1 MVEQDFS
8 GDYGY
13 DLADEVRSMVPS
25 ITDRARRSP
34 VRGMRGTAAVDP
46 GADGDFGYDMAHGS

>member
-13 DLADEVRSMVPS
+13 DLADEVRSRVPS
-25 ITDRARRSP
+25 ITDRRRRAS
-34 VRGMRGTAAVDP
+34 VTGIRGTVMDP
-46 GADGDFGYDMAHGS
+46 AADGDFGYDMAHES

>member
-13 DLADEVRSMVPS
+13 DLADEVRSMVPTRS
-25 ITDRARRSP
+25 DRVRRTP
-34 VRGMRGTAAVDP
+34 VTGIRGTAMDP
-46 GADGDFGYDMAHGS
+46 GADGDFGYDMAHEA

>member
-25 ITDRARRSP
+25 IGERVRRTP
-34 VRGMRGTAAVDP
+34 VTGIRGTAMDP
-46 GADGDFGYDMAHGS
+46 AADGDFGYDMAHEA